1 MGEILQIL
9 SAVYEVGKWAYTQF
23 NTMKEN
29 TAEAQELAGRI
40 LRLSGVAHSLKTQL
54 QSESKQLSPNI
65 PAHMKH
71 VEEFFVQLEQMLQAH
86 NPKQTYAGGFLN
98 KCKAVFAKGKVFFGA
113 KSWRDQLVGANNEL
127 TQVLGDLE
135 KAIVTEDLMIS
146 INISA
151 VVEGIAAN
159 ISQDHLAIL
168 GIQGALQQQHELLLQ
183 GTKGISRIEAAQQ
196 QQHKELL
203 QRFLQLEHQQEHADE
218 SKVQEMMHELHQMMQ
233 QQQQMQAHAAE
244 TRAHSD
250 VSELKVMIQ
259 ELQHKLQLRSMAR
272 HPSAAAPA
280 SQELRGMRTFTTSDI
295 TIIERIGE
303 GGNSDVYKAQC
314 RFFPGHIVYKKCY
327 CPQTLN
333 YLLVRPSRRLLQ

>member
-1 MGEILQIL
+1 MGDILEIL

-23 NTMKEN
+23 NIMQDN

-54 QSESKQLSPNI
+54 QSGSKQLSPNI

-71 VEEFFVQLEQMLQAH
+71 VEEFFVLLEAMLQAH
-86 NPKQTYAGGFLN
+86 NPKQAYAGGFLN
-98 KCKAVFAKGKVFFGA
+98 KCKAVFAKMNAFFGA
-113 KSWRDQLVGANNEL
+113 ESWRDQLIGANDRL

-135 KAIVTEDLMIS
+135 KAIVAENLMIS

-159 ISQDHLAIL
+159 MSQDHLAIL
-168 GIQGALQQQHELLLQ
+168 GIQGALQQQHQLLLQ

-203 QRFLQLEHQQEHADE
+203 QRFQQLEQQQEHADE

-233 QQQQMQAHAAE
+233 QQQQMQAHAAK
-244 TRAHSD
+244 TQGHSD
-250 VSELKVMIQ
+250 VSELKGMIQ
-259 ELQHKLQLRSMAR
+259 ELQQKLQLRSMAR
-272 HPSAAAPA
+272 SPSAAAPA
-280 SQELRGMRTFTTSDI
+280 SKELRGMRTFTTSDI
-295 TIIERIGE
+295 KIIERIGE
-303 GGNSDVYKAQC
+303 GGNSDVYLAQC
-314 RFFPGHIVYKKCY
+314 RYFPGHIVYKKCH
-327 CPQTLN
+327 PPETLFPP
-333 YLLVRPSRRLLQ
+333 YIPFH